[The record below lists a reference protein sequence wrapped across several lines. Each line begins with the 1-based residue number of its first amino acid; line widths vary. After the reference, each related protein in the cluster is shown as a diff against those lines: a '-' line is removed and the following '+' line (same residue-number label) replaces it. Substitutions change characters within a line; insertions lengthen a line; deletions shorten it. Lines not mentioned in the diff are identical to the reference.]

1 MVKQWRPDNLKTLNK
16 QTMNK
21 IGLIIGRE
29 YFTRVKKKSFL
40 LSTILLPIVMVAF
53 YAIIILIAV
62 KGGTDKQSIAI
73 IDDAAL
79 FSDSLPSN
87 KKNIDFTII
96 KNENEA
102 SFTNKYAAQGYKA
115 FVYIPKLD
123 INNPTGIVLHSKST
137 TSLTTSSAIGDMI
150 NSAIES
156 KRLIAQGIDVKMY
169 KSISADVAIT
179 NTIDTDEG
187 SKTSVAGVAYA
198 VSFACGMLIYIMMI
212 IYGMQVMRGVT
223 EEKTNRIAEVV
234 VSSVKP
240 FELMMGKIVGIGMVG
255 LTQFAIWIVLLVLAQ
270 MALPL
275 IFPGVIDQMNA
286 VPQAG
291 QQASMMANV
300 TSGLASLPLLKIGLL
315 FMFYFLGGYLMYASL
330 FAAVGSVV
338 NEDHQEAQ
346 QLIFPI
352 LMPIIVGFVI
362 MMQAV
367 NEPNSSLAV
376 FGSIFPLT
384 SPIVMMGRVT
394 YDIPAWQLIS
404 SMVLLIGTFFLLTW
418 ITAKIYRIGI
428 LMYGKKPSWK
438 EMIKWGFRK
447 S

>member
-1 MVKQWRPDNLKTLNK
+1 MS
-16 QTMNK
+16 K

-40 LSTILLPIVMVAF
+40 LSTILLPVVMVAF
-53 YAIIILIAV
+53 YAIIIMIAV
-62 KGGTDKQSIAI
+62 KGGTDKQSIAV

-79 FSDSLPSN
+79 FSDSLPAN

-96 KNENEA
+96 KNESEA
-102 SFTNKYAAQGYKA
+102 SFTKKYADQGYKA

-123 INNPTGIVLHSKST
+123 INNPSGIILHSKST
-137 TSLTTSSAIGDMI
+137 TSLTTNSAIGDVI

-156 KRLIAQGIDVKMY
+156 KRLVAQGIDVNMY
-169 KSISADVAIT
+169 KSISADVSIT
-179 NTIDTDEG
+179 NTIDTEEG
-187 SKTSVAGVAYA
+187 GKKSVAGVAYA
-198 VSFACGMLIYIMMI
+198 VSFACGMLIYVMMI

-275 IFPGVIDQMNA
+275 VFPGVIDQMNA

-291 QQASMMANV
+291 QQASMMADV
-300 TSGLASLPLLKIGLL
+300 SSGLASLPLAKIGLL

-394 YDIPAWQLIS
+394 YDIPAWQLIL